1 MPGQVVARPC
11 PEHRLANGSSKAP
24 KRRKW
29 VHAEDYIQPVY
40 GVTRDF
46 LCLFLVNGEGRIGI
60 WKDQIMKTNEGGLDG
75 KVRKR
80 ERRRRAR
87 RRRARRRRARR
98 RRARRRKTRMNH
110 SLPPQS
116 PRDSAST
123 LRLPYYNLAF
133 SLLLEPSSD
142 GKVG

>member
-11 PEHRLANGSSKAP
+11 PEHRLANGSLKAP

-29 VHAEDYIQPVY
+29 VHAKDYVQPVY
-40 GVTRDF
+40 GATRDF

-60 WKDQIMKTNEGGLDG
+60 WKDQIMRTNEGGLDG

-80 ERRRRAR
+80 ERRRRSR
-87 RRRARRRRARR
+87 RRR
-98 RRARRRKTRMNH
+98 TRMNH

-123 LRLPYYNLAF
+123 LRLPCYNLAF

>member
-11 PEHRLANGSSKAP
+11 PEHRLANVSLKAP

-60 WKDQIMKTNEGGLDG
+60 WKDQIMKTNEGGLNG

-80 ERRRRAR
+80 E
-87 RRRARRRRARR
+87 RRRRARR